1 MAFLQSLREWG
12 RARETAEGLWFIL
25 QRERASTRGVGLPIT
40 YPPGQDP
47 EGTRGKINAR
57 AVDILRA
64 QHPELDVTIWKG
76 ELFVTFRDS
85 LAALKTSDYEGT
97 HDTLAA
103 SEGEDL
109 VIRAETQQERAP
121 QRPDPVDEVYERWP
135 GAVEGRKLKDVGVEE
150 MTSWKKDEEDRVEE
164 RERRD
169 EAWEMMTG
177 WKKDGV
183 AQNGGTTSAPVL
195 NGTPVQVTI
204 YSTDGEALIG
214 AGADGRGLAKLV
226 SRTRGRA
233 REIGEKLLRWY
244 YTG

>member
-169 EAWEMMTG
+169 EAW
-177 WKKDGV
+177 DV
-183 AQNGGTTSAPVL
+183 AQSASSSPPTAPVL

-244 YTG
+244 YT